1 MISVASLLIYGRLA
15 GKSVANPADL
25 LNTFSAT
32 MEIPRFFLISLSMTV
47 LFSCALE
54 GLEEGYA
61 KLRSLRLKE
70 TEKMKIDR
78 SADTWHTLVYSKDF
92 EYARSALVLRIKSGA
107 GEQVG
112 ICYSLPDNL
121 EDGIAL
127 MWSPETR
134 AAFKHDEETADD
146 NEKLLFGPVVV
157 YCDPKT
163 GIIVEFFEAQKLF
176 DQIQEKQS
184 LAG

>member
-1 MISVASLLIYGRLA
+1 
-15 GKSVANPADL
+15 
-25 LNTFSAT
+25 
-32 MEIPRFFLISLSMTV
+32 
-47 LFSCALE
+47 
-54 GLEEGYA
+54 
-61 KLRSLRLKE
+61 
-70 TEKMKIDR
+70 
-78 SADTWHTLVYSKDF
+78 
-92 EYARSALVLRIKSGA
+92 
-107 GEQVG
+107 
-112 ICYSLPDNL
+112 
-121 EDGIAL
+121 
-127 MWSPETR
+127 MWLPETR